1 MRFATRHLFLACMFV
16 FALCSGCRDNHNSN
30 TRDREPQTTGRTD
43 LLYGSHFEGPQA
55 SDRVII
61 FVHGIFGKPDDTW
74 RANSNTYWPTLLSQ
88 DAEFPKADVFV
99 ASYPSP
105 FFGNKMNVSEM
116 ASLLE
121 AELEAAHIDKKYK
134 EILFVCHSLGGIIVQ
149 QMLLDYRD
157 VYVPKTKLIYFFAT
171 PMYGSFVANF
181 AHVWNEDPMLRDLFK
196 GDGSQFTGTLAQ
208 SWRAGKF
215 NSIHRFCAYEKQPTP
230 DRAGVIV
237 VTEES
242 ATYLCDSAIPT
253 HGVPDSNHISI
264 VKPLNITS
272 YPHVLLREAALSIW
286 PAQTQVGESS
296 ATPGAAAGMPGIPAE
311 TRVTKSVCD
320 LYGEAP
326 SGAPA
331 WNKFETC
338 VIPDV
343 SHLDTDYRQ
352 TDFNCCG
359 GGASSPMTA
368 RDVPPGLEIRTD
380 GGYYWSIPEIH
391 LSNDQITLKTYCGP
405 GAPGQPGCNVKAK
418 VLGHYRY

>member
-1 MRFATRHLFLACMFV
+1 MRFATRHLSTACILV
-16 FALCSGCRDNHNSN
+16 LVLCSGCKDNHNSN
-30 TRDREPQTTGRTD
+30 TRDHEPPTTGRTD

-61 FVHGIFGKPDDTW
+61 FVHGI
-74 RANSNTYWPTLLSQ
+74 
-88 DAEFPKADVFV
+88 
-99 ASYPSP
+99 
-105 FFGNKMNVSEM
+105 
-116 ASLLE
+116 
-121 AELEAAHIDKKYK
+121 
-134 EILFVCHSLGGIIVQ
+134 
-149 QMLLDYRD
+149 
-157 VYVPKTKLIYFFAT
+157 FAT

-196 GDGSQFTGTLAQ
+196 GDGSQFTATLAQ

-272 YPHVLLREAALSIW
+272 YPHVLLREAVLSIW
-286 PAQTQVGESS
+286 PAQTQIAEG
-296 ATPGAAAGMPGIPAE
+296 TPGAVAGAPGIPSE
-311 TRVTKSVCD
+311 TRVTKSICE

-338 VIPDV
+338 VIPDMR
-343 SHLDTDYRQ
+343 HLDTDYRQ
-352 TDFNCCG
+352 TDFICCG
-359 GGASSPMTA
+359 GGASSPMSA

-380 GGYYWSIPEIH
+380 GGYYWSVPEIH

-405 GAPGQPGCNVKAK
+405 GASGQPGCNVKVK